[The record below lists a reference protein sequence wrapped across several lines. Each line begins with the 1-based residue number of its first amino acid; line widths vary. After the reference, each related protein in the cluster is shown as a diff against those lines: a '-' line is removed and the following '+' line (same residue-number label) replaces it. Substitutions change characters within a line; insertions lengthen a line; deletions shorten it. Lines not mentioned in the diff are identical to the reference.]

1 MSGDIARRPDRTKV
15 GWGSIEM
22 KRERIMSE
30 SHTLSHLITFAL
42 LGGITITLAC
52 LLLHSGGG
60 LYA

>member
-1 MSGDIARRPDRTKV
+1 
-15 GWGSIEM
+15 
-22 KRERIMSE
+22 MSE

-42 LGGITITLAC
+42 LSGITITLTC

>member
-1 MSGDIARRPDRTKV
+1 LSGDIVWCPDRTKV
-15 GWGSIEM
+15 GWSSIET

-42 LGGITITLAC
+42 LSGITITLTC

>member
-1 MSGDIARRPDRTKV
+1 
-15 GWGSIEM
+15 M

-30 SHTLSHLITFAL
+30 SHTLSHLITFVL